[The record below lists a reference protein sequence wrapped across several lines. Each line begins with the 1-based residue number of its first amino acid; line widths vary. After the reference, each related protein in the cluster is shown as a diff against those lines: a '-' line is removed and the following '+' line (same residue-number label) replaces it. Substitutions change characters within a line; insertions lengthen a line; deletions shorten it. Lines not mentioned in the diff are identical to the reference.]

1 MSYRE
6 RAQCLSLKRMTIRH
20 ATLNDL
26 PAIVEI
32 YNSTIPS
39 RIVTAD
45 TEPVT
50 VDSRKNWFHSHS
62 PEKRPLM
69 VIETDNEIA
78 GWLSFHSFYGRP
90 AYDITA
96 EIGIY
101 IHEKH
106 RNKKLGK
113 TLLEKAIELSPSLKI
128 ENLLGFIFA
137 HNEPSLKLFAQY
149 GFEKWAY
156 LPGVAVIEE
165 KKIDLV
171 ILGRKISQ

>member
-1 MSYRE
+1 MF
-6 RAQCLSLKRMTIRH
+6 
-20 ATLNDL
+20 TLRPAVTEDL

-39 RIVTAD
+39 RMVTAD

-50 VDSRKNWFHSHS
+50 VTSRQSWFNGHT
-62 PEKRPLM
+62 PGKRPLL
-69 VIETDNEIA
+69 VAEKDGEIA

-101 IHEKH
+101 IHEQH
-106 RNKKLGK
+106 RGKGLGK
-113 TLLEKAIELSPSLKI
+113 IFLEKAIEIAPSLKT

-137 HNEPSLKLFAQY
+137 HNEPSIKLFKQY
-149 GFEKWAY
+149 GFQQWAY
-156 LPGVAVIEE
+156 MPGVAVIDG

-171 ILGRKISQ
+171 VLGRKIS